1 MQCHC
6 PAPMMLPLPQQH
18 ITLTQMGL
26 DGSCKILA
34 NPSHCHTV
42 AFHSHLLLDFFL
54 SPIYL
59 RKIIAK

>member
-26 DGSCKILA
+26 DGSYKILA

-42 AFHSHLLLDFFL
+42 AFHSHLLLDFF
-54 SPIYL
+54 
-59 RKIIAK
+59 